1 MGRNFTN
8 ISRVPWYNRGDSL
21 MVYMTG
27 WILFG
32 MCAALNVVIYWAI
45 CEGFE
50 TNFWREDETRKR

>member
-1 MGRNFTN
+1 
-8 ISRVPWYNRGDSL
+8 

-32 MCAALNVVIYWAI
+32 ICAALNVAIYWAI